1 MNEQDEIVANNENE
15 LYALIFNEVEE
26 RKGLYKEGEFNA
38 KEAIK
43 DSIWKL
49 GLAPFNLIDKRTED
63 ILNKYE
69 YLKNAPYLIDNK
81 PFYESTIILNK
92 LQPRMF

>member
-1 MNEQDEIVANNENE
+1 MSDDNGIIAENE
-15 LYALIFNEVEE
+15 KQLYALIFNEVEE
-26 RKGLYKEGEFNA
+26 RKALYKEGELNV
-38 KEAIK
+38 KEVIEN
-43 DSIWKL
+43 SIWKL
-49 GLAPFNLIDKRTED
+49 GLKPYNLIDKRTED

-69 YLKNAPYLIDNK
+69 YLKNAPHLIDNE